1 MGSKNNILDEQFD
14 SGTPVPTNKFVLDRN
29 DFSSDTKKTTIQR
42 WWFFITTQIG
52 LKISQQLI
60 R

>member
-29 DFSSDTKKTTIQR
+29 DFSSDTKNPPSEDGG
-42 WWFFITTQIG
+42 F
-52 LKISQQLI
+52 L
-60 R
+60 

>member
-29 DFSSDTKKTTIQR
+29 DFSPDTKKNHHPKMVVFYNDSSWT
-42 WWFFITTQIG
+42 
-52 LKISQQLI
+52 KN
-60 R
+60 